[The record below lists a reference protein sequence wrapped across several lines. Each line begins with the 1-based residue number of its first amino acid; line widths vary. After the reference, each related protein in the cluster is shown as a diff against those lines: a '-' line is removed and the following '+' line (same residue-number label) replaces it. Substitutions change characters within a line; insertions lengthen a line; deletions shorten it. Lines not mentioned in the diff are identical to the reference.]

1 MSAKGGKEKKYNS
14 FFERAKERWGEEEA
28 RALKPALERIAEAVW
43 KVERFE
49 LGIEEEPSNPPR
61 KGGR

>member
-1 MSAKGGKEKKYNS
+1 MSVKGGKDKIYNS

-28 RALKPALERIAEAVW
+28 RALKLALERIAEDVW
-43 KVERFE
+43 RVELFE
-49 LGIEEEPSNPPR
+49 LGIDEEPSNPPR

>member
-1 MSAKGGKEKKYNS
+1 MSAKGGKEKIHNT

-49 LGIEEEPSNPPR
+49 LGIEEEPSNALR
-61 KGGR
+61 MGGR

>member
-1 MSAKGGKEKKYNS
+1 MSVKGGKEKIIQS
-14 FFERAKERWGEEEA
+14 FYEGAKERWGEEEA

-43 KVERFE
+43 RVELFE
-49 LGIEEEPSNPPR
+49 LGVDEEPSNLPR

>member
-1 MSAKGGKEKKYNS
+1 MNAKGGKEKIYNS

-28 RALKPALERIAEAVW
+28 RALKPALEWIAEAVW

-49 LGIEEEPSNPPR
+49 LGIEEEPSNALR

>member
-1 MSAKGGKEKKYNS
+1 MSAKGRNEKIHNT

-49 LGIEEEPSNPPR
+49 LGIEEEPSNALR

>member
-1 MSAKGGKEKKYNS
+1 MSAKGGKEKIIKS
-14 FFERAKERWGEEEA
+14 FYEGAKERWGEEEA

-49 LGIEEEPSNPPR
+49 LGIEEEPSNALR

>member
-1 MSAKGGKEKKYNS
+1 MSVKGGNEKIYNS
-14 FFERAKERWGEEEA
+14 FFERAKERWGEEKA
-28 RALKPALERIAEAVW
+28 RALKPALERIAEAIW

-49 LGIEEEPSNPPR
+49 LGVEEEPSNPSK

>member
-1 MSAKGGKEKKYNS
+1 MSAKGGKEKIHNS

-28 RALKPALERIAEAVW
+28 RALKPTLDRIDEAVC